1 MERRLLKFLMNVT
14 LKKMILEN
22 LDEDDVQSYSERYLD
37 MVHEDEIK
45 HTSISDYCEDSL
57 LEELKGSGCIFIKSE
72 SLTE

>member
-1 MERRLLKFLMNVT
+1 
-14 LKKMILEN
+14 MISEN
-22 LDEDDVQSYSERYLD
+22 IDEDDVQSYSERYFY